1 MVRHLTIRQ
10 VPNGLS
16 SWSPLQV
23 TETRRSRDESVRGG
37 DKHAKRRNPNR
48 RWLLLSITRTAQPS

>member
-1 MVRHLTIRQ
+1 MVRNLTIRQ

-16 SWSPLQV
+16 SWSPLQSLKREDPEMKV
-23 TETRRSRDESVRGG
+23 SARA